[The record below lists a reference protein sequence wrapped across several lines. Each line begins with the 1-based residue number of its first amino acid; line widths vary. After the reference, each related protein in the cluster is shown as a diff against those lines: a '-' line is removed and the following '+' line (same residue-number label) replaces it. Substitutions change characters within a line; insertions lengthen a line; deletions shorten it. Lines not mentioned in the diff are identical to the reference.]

1 MKIRTIH
8 IFQFF
13 SICLAMALIV
23 TASWGQEVS
32 DDLHQTLSESLQ
44 PEIKSALDI
53 YNEVSSLLQS
63 DVLTTSE
70 REFSYCQ
77 PYIDTLRQMA
87 LDESGVVRYYRSE
100 AGSDDS
106 FVITEHYYGSSSKLS
121 FILITAHAANGTQLE
136 HYIYLDVSGKR
147 LLEEQKL
154 LKGPGYTFPTIW
166 PENEIIFEPKVAFQA
181 DNPCPE
187 EIRVEVLNLRVT
199 LSEAVELE
207 VKDQE
212 VVFDFN
218 PNGRQERRCS
228 VAVFN
233 NFKAAEIPVEFT
245 EQMQLTDYHTLYYLT
260 KNEIGG
266 SGGNVFILRGILN
279 IADMLYKVEGRDQ
292 EEWPLK
298 GNAEFCLELLG
309 SLEPQHLVEFAP

>member
-13 SICLAMALIV
+13 SICLAMALIGR
-23 TASWGQEVS
+23 ASWGQEVS
-32 DDLHQTLSESLQ
+32 EKLLFDLHQGGTLSESLQ
-44 PEIKSALDI
+44 SEIKSVLDI

-77 PYIDTLRQMA
+77 PYI
-87 LDESGVVRYYRSE
+87 
-100 AGSDDS
+100 
-106 FVITEHYYGSSSKLS
+106 
-121 FILITAHAANGTQLE
+121 
-136 HYIYLDVSGKR
+136 
-147 LLEEQKL
+147 
-154 LKGPGYTFPTIW
+154 FPTIW

-218 PNGRQERRCS
+218 PNGRQERKCS
-228 VAVFN
+228 LAVFN
-233 NFKAAEIPVEFT
+233 DFKVAEIPVEFT

-266 SGGNVFILRGILN
+266 SGGAVFILQGILN
-279 IADMLYKVEGRDQ
+279 IADTLYRVEGRDQ
-292 EEWPLK
+292 EEFPSK
-298 GNAEFCLELLG
+298 GGAKFCLELFG
-309 SLEPQHLVEFAP
+309 RLEPQLFPLH